1 MNVAH
6 AFAAKSIEE
15 ILSDLAGGTL
25 KIYSV
30 ARPQSPDL
38 PVICSGELAEF
49 TFASPAFTAGEPPVP
64 HFAKNPVPASHV
76 GTPGFARA
84 FTAAGEAVAD
94 FSVGPGHRD
103 IKLAEVSCSPGAP
116 VKLVLFQF
124 LPENVWPER
133 PDYYHAHPKPGYSLP
148 ATP

>member
-6 AFAAKSIEE
+6 AFAAKGIEE
-15 ILSDLAGGTL
+15 ILADLAGGTL

-38 PVICSGELAEF
+38 PVICSEVLAEF
-49 TFASPAFTAGEPPVP
+49 TFASPAFAAGDPPSPQFVE
-64 HFAKNPVPASHV
+64 NPVLASHV

-84 FTAAGEAVAD
+84 FTASGEVVAD
-94 FSVGPGHRD
+94 FSAGPGHRD

-116 VKLVLFQF
+116 VKITEFQF

-133 PDYYHAHPKPGYSLP
+133 PDYFFAHPKPGYSLP
-148 ATP
+148 ETR

>member
-15 ILSDLAGGTL
+15 IIAELAGGKL

-38 PVICSGELAEF
+38 PVITSEVLAEF
-49 TFASPAFTAGEPPVP
+49 AFASPAFSAGEPPVP
-64 HFAKNPVPASHV
+64 QFSENPVLALHV

-84 FTAAGEAVAD
+84 FTASGEVVAD
-94 FSVGPGHRD
+94 FSAGPGRRD
-103 IKLAEVSCSPGAP
+103 IRFAEVSCSPGAP
-116 VKLVLFQF
+116 VKLVQFLF

-133 PDYYHAHPKPGYSLP
+133 PDYYHVHPRTGYALP
-148 ATP
+148 TTP